1 MKQTPAE
8 RLFTLTCCLVA
19 APRIGV
25 SKQQL
30 LLSVPGYQE
39 ASSQDAI
46 DKMFERDKASL
57 RKAGVALEVLDGD
70 GSDNPDD
77 TKYRIVPGSFDWPKE
92 LELSTQKL
100 QLLELAGKA
109 WNHQAMKSSARAAIT
124 RLKALGYVQ
133 KSQELEI
140 FSPRILAKHASFTPL
155 AEAISD
161 RMMVS
166 FEYQKPGEL
175 PAARTLNPLKLR
187 YLEGQW
193 VLLASDGEVIKNFL
207 LRRITSR
214 VTMLAEPAP
223 EVSAAK
229 TEAAEK
235 DLAEFVQSQRVRLAL
250 EVDSEAWW
258 HFGAPQDNA
267 VEVTYMDRELLVE
280 DLLELAGGLKVIEP
294 KEIEDLLLE
303 KLESV
308 AVLHA

>member
-1 MKQTPAE
+1 
-8 RLFTLTCCLVA
+8 
-19 APRIGV
+19 
-25 SKQQL
+25 
-30 LLSVPGYQE
+30 
-39 ASSQDAI
+39 
-46 DKMFERDKASL
+46 
-57 RKAGVALEVLDGD
+57 
-70 GSDNPDD
+70 
-77 TKYRIVPGSFDWPKE
+77 
-92 LELSTQKL
+92 
-100 QLLELAGKA
+100 
-109 WNHQAMKSSARAAIT
+109 
-124 RLKALGYVQ
+124 
-133 KSQELEI
+133 
-140 FSPRILAKHASFTPL
+140 
-155 AEAISD
+155 
-161 RMMVS
+161 
-166 FEYQKPGEL
+166 
-175 PAARTLNPLKLR
+175 LNPLKLR

>member
-175 PAARTLNPLKLR
+175 PAVRTLNPLKLR

-229 TEAAEK
+229 MEAAEK

-267 VEVTYMDRELLVE
+267 VEITYMDRELLVE

>member
-1 MKQTPAE
+1 
-8 RLFTLTCCLVA
+8 
-19 APRIGV
+19 
-25 SKQQL
+25 
-30 LLSVPGYQE
+30 
-39 ASSQDAI
+39 
-46 DKMFERDKASL
+46 MFERDKASL

-175 PAARTLNPLKLR
+175 PAVRTLNPLKLR

-267 VEVTYMDRELLVE
+267 VEITYMDRELLVE

>member
-175 PAARTLNPLKLR
+175 PAVRALNPLKLR

-193 VLLASDGEVIKNFL
+193 VLLASDEEVIKNFL

-229 TEAAEK
+229 MEAAEK

-267 VEVTYMDRELLVE
+267 VEITYMDRELLVE

>member
-57 RKAGVALEVLDGD
+57 RKAGVALEVVDGD

-175 PAARTLNPLKLR
+175 PAVRTLNPLKLR

-229 TEAAEK
+229 MEATEK

-267 VEVTYMDRELLVE
+267 VEITYMDRELLVE

>member
-30 LLSVPGYQE
+30 LLSVPGYQDV
-39 ASSQDAI
+39 SSQDAI
-46 DKMFERDKASL
+46 DKMFERDKAAL
-57 RKAGVALEVLDGD
+57 RNAGVALEVLDGD

-77 TKYRIVPGSFDWPKE
+77 TKYRIVPGSFDWPAD
-92 LELSTQKL
+92 LELNAQKL

-124 RLKALGYVQ
+124 RLKSLGYVQ

-140 FSPRILAKHASFTPL
+140 FSPRILAKHASFSPL

-161 RMMVS
+161 GFMVQ
-166 FEYQKPGEL
+166 FDYQKPGEE
-175 PAARTLNPLKLR
+175 PSKRTLNPLKLR
-187 YLEGQW
+187 FLEGQW
-193 VLLASDGEVIKNFL
+193 VLLAAEGEMVKNFL
-207 LRRITSR
+207 LRRITSKVAVLADTASHIPDQ
-214 VTMLAEPAP
+214 VTQ
-223 EVSAAK
+223 
-229 TEAAEK
+229 AAEA
-235 DLAEFVQSQRVRLAL
+235 DLLEFVASQRVVLAL

-258 HFGAPQDNA
+258 HFGAPADNR
-267 VEVTYMDRELLVE
+267 VEFNFMDKELLVE
-280 DLLELAGGLKVIEP
+280 DLLELAGGLRVLEP
-294 KEIEDLLLE
+294 REIADLLLD

>member
-175 PAARTLNPLKLR
+175 PAVRTLNPLKLR

-193 VLLASDGEVIKNFL
+193 VLLASDGDVIKNFL

-267 VEVTYMDRELLVE
+267 VEITYMDRELLVE

>member
-175 PAARTLNPLKLR
+175 PAVRTLNPLKLR

-267 VEVTYMDRELLVE
+267 VEITYMDRELLVE

>member
-175 PAARTLNPLKLR
+175 PAVRTLNPLKLR

-193 VLLASDGEVIKNFL
+193 VLLASDGDAIKNFL

-250 EVDSEAWW
+250 VVDSEAWW

-267 VEVTYMDRELLVE
+267 VEITYMDRELLVE
-280 DLLELAGGLKVIEP
+280 DLLELAGGLKVVEP